1 MGKDKKTPFTFDGVE
16 YDYEDMTAQ
25 QQVFVNHI
33 ADLDRKINNARFNLD
48 QLIVGRDAFMAALRE
63 RLQVTEESTVE
74 E

>member
-16 YDYEDMTAQ
+16 YNFEDMTAQ
-25 QQVFVNHI
+25 QQVIVNHI
-33 ADLDRKINNARFNLD
+33 ADLDRKINSARFNLD

-63 RLQVTEESTVE
+63 RLQVTEEATVE